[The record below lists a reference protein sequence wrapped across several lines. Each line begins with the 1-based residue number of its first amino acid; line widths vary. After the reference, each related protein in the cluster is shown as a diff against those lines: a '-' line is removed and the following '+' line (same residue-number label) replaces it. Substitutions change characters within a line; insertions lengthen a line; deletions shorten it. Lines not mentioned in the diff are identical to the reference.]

1 MAIADLAI
9 LIAQITDIQPQLPA
23 KDIELVVRLILKEMS
38 NSFAHSRRI
47 KIRGLGSFELNYRPP
62 RDGRN
67 PKTGERVQ
75 ISAKHVP
82 HFRSGK
88 ELRERVDSHQ

>member
-1 MAIADLAI
+1 MAIANLAI

-38 NSFAHSRRI
+38 NSLAHSRRI
-47 KIRGLGSFELNYRPP
+47 NIRGLGSFELNYRPP

-88 ELRERVDSHQ
+88 ELREQVDR